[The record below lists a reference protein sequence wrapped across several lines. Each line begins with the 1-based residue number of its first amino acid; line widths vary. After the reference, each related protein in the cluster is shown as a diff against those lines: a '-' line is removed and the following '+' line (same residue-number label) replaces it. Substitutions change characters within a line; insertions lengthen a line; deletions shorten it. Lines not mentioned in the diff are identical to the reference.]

1 MVFRIATAVV
11 LPLALAG
18 AACQDNWQ
26 SFVIEAN
33 LQPGDPPECA
43 IPTDRGAAGYL
54 GGVLDI
60 SVRYSY
66 SACLF
71 VSNRLVKR
79 EDYGVPRAESN
90 MILVQGAYLR
100 FEPDPN
106 DPAPALLPD
115 QDIPFAGSIPP
126 QDNSTMCIPIIPSSI
141 GGLLAPDR
149 MFVAVV
155 QFYGVT
161 LGGIDVLTQEFRYPV
176 WTCAGCLAG
185 CPNDT
190 NPLTPA
196 CECPTGN
203 PEGDPPCR
211 PGQDEWFDRCHIQ

>member
-11 LPLALAG
+11 LPLAFAG

-26 SFVIEAN
+26 SFVIEVN
-33 LQPGDPPECA
+33 LAPGDPPECA
-43 IPTDRGAAGYL
+43 IPTDREATGLL
-54 GGVLDI
+54 GGELDI
-60 SVRYSY
+60 SVRRSY

-79 EDYGVPRAESN
+79 EDYGVPRVESN

-106 DPAPALLPD
+106 DPDPPRLPD

-126 QDNSTMCIPIIPSSI
+126 QGESTMCIPIIPPSI
-141 GGLLAPDR
+141 GRELTADR
-149 MFVAVV
+149 MYVVVV

-161 LGGIDVLTQEFRYPV
+161 VGGVDVLTQEFRYPV
-176 WTCAGCLAG
+176 WTCAGCLAL
-185 CPNDT
+185 CPDDT
-190 NPLTPA
+190 APLTPA
-196 CECPTGN
+196 CDCPED

-211 PGQDEWFDRCHIQ
+211 PGQDEWFDICHFQ